1 MSKVVEV
8 SHPLILHK
16 LAYIRNKKTG
26 SKDFRQLVEEV
37 SMLMAYEVTR
47 DLPMEEVEV
56 ETPICT
62 TKCKMLAGKKM
73 ANIHSFES
81 LAAVDGEGLRYD
93 IFFSGCPL
101 RCAYCHNPDTWH
113 KGEIEMDA
121 EELFRKI
128 RRFKPYFKNGG
139 GVTFS
144 GGEPFCQPAPLTEL
158 ARLCR
163 QRGLDVLAYS
173 GWTYEQLLDKHDP
186 DVDALLEELD
196 ILVDGPFLL
205 DQRNLELHF
214 RGSENQRLIDMKKTR
229 ATGTVTLCDL

>member
-1 MSKVVEV
+1 MPST
-8 SHPLILHK
+8 LRLYGI
-16 LAYIRNKKTG
+16 A
-26 SKDFRQLVEEV
+26 
-37 SMLMAYEVTR
+37 A
-47 DLPMEEVEV
+47 
-56 ETPICT
+56 
-62 TKCKMLAGKKM
+62 
-73 ANIHSFES
+73 ES
-81 LAAVDGEGLRYD
+81 IVDGPGFRYA
-93 IFFSGCPL
+93 IFVQGCPHH
-101 RCAYCHNPDTWH
+101 CPGCHNPDSHDFSAGYDRTVDSLFE
-113 KGEIEMDA
+113 EICADP
-121 EELFRKI
+121 LLK
-128 RRFKPYFKNGG
+128 

-229 ATGTVTLCDL
+229 APGTVTLCDL